1 MLKSHLNHETLP
13 RVIAKRPKILVINC
27 NGGIDFENKS
37 TNLWFED
44 TEKPSVVDTFSESRL
59 KVPFQPN
66 KENNLLTS
74 VQLASCCRILLHRRS
89 RSKGFDRSLYKL
101 CIFGTRAR

>member
-1 MLKSHLNHETLP
+1 MFEEMIQELKQKPQKEYSVLKSHLNHETLP

-44 TEKPSVVDTFSESRL
+44 TEKPSVIDTFSESRL

-66 KENNLLTS
+66 RENNLLTS
-74 VQLASCCRILLHRRS
+74 VQLAIVSGC
-89 RSKGFDRSLYKL
+89 
-101 CIFGTRAR
+101 